1 MGRPRGRKKVAR
13 ITVNL
18 EAREHAALVAL
29 AQAEDL
35 PLAWLIR
42 RAVAN
47 MILAQTSLGSSLDKD
62 IDRLSTFDPRTGQ

>member
-1 MGRPRGRKKVAR
+1 MARPRGRKKIAR

-18 EAREHAALVAL
+18 EEQEYAALVAL
-29 AQAEDL
+29 ARAEDL

-47 MILAQTSLGSSLDKD
+47 MITARNSLEVPPDKD
-62 IDRLSTFDPRTGQ
+62 IGEHAIFDPRTGQ